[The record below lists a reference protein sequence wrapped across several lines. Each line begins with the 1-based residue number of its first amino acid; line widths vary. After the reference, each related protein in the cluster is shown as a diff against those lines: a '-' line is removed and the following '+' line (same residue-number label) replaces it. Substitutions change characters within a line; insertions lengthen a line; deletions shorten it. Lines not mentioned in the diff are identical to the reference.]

1 MKTVRDVIKHCE
13 GRTGTK
19 MVGGLFVPFGGGGLY
34 GLEQLAL
41 ESDAVPK
48 SSYTRQRVELEYLM
62 INLHRALNGQPTI

>member
-1 MKTVRDVIKHCE
+1 
-13 GRTGTK
+13 